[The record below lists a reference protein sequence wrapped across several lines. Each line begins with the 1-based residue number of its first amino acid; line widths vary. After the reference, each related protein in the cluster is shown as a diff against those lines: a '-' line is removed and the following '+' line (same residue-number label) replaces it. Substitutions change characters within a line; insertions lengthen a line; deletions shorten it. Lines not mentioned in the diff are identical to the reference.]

1 MASLVAQT
9 VKHLPAMWKTRV
21 RSLGWEDPLEKET
34 ATHSSTLAW
43 KIPWEEPG
51 RLQSMGSQRVRH
63 DWATSL
69 HFTLTQLVAET
80 EVHRVLLIQRET
92 LFWIIQWHWSAYFT
106 KRMESHNESS
116 KLVKGRWLREFL
128 LNNFSPTNNEQLS
141 VSCNLLESN
150 PLDPEFT
157 VTSGHVFVS
166 TIQRQNKL
174 VVTSIST
181 TGKDNYIQIHFIM
194 NL

>member
-1 MASLVAQT
+1 
-9 VKHLPAMWKTRV
+9 
-21 RSLGWEDPLEKET
+21 
-34 ATHSSTLAW
+34 
-43 KIPWEEPG
+43 
-51 RLQSMGSQRVRH
+51 
-63 DWATSL
+63 
-69 HFTLTQLVAET
+69 
-80 EVHRVLLIQRET
+80 
-92 LFWIIQWHWSAYFT
+92 
-106 KRMESHNESS
+106 MESHNESS

-128 LNNFSPTNNEQLS
+128 LNNFIPTNNEQLS
-141 VSCNLLESN
+141 MSCNLLESN

-166 TIQRQNKL
+166 TIQSQNKL